1 MRSRGFMFLGIL
13 LILFGLQALV
23 SNLTGIEFGSFCFPV
38 GLILIGLWV
47 LARPK
52 MVKDVSAVE
61 FNLLGEFKRSG
72 VWAVKPVEIWSGVG
86 EVKLDF
92 SQAEVST
99 GETHIHIYSL
109 VGDIVLRPGTNL
121 GLQLTA
127 NGLVNSIKW
136 MGTKQDNFLNSMQLA
151 TPEFVQAE
159 QKLLVEVTALVGD
172 IKVIPP
178 GDMG

>member
-13 LILFGLQALV
+13 LILFGLLALV

-47 LARPK
+47 VARPK
-52 MVKDVSAVE
+52 MVKDGSAVE
-61 FNLLGEFKRSG
+61 FNLLGEFQRSG

-92 SQAEVST
+92 SQAEVSA

-109 VGDIVLRPGTNL
+109 VGDIILRPAANM

-136 MGTKQDNFLNSMQLA
+136 MGARQDNFLNSVQLA
-151 TPEFVQAE
+151 TPEFAQAE
-159 QKLLVEVTALVGD
+159 RKLLVEVTALVGD